1 MGAATPAVEAIARNG
16 VKLKGLQEAEPHL
29 LPGQSECLARR
40 SRCGSESLA
49 EYKNGAAVASDRRWK
64 TGV

>member
-29 LPGQSECLARR
+29 LPGQSELLGPAP
-40 SRCGSESLA
+40 
-49 EYKNGAAVASDRRWK
+49 
-64 TGV
+64 

>member
-40 SRCGSESLA
+40 PRCGSESL
-49 EYKNGAAVASDRRWK
+49 EYRNGAAVASDRRWE